1 MIDMLTP
8 FDTHPRADMPIEPMD
23 HVLGWPRL
31 TRFSVRLSKA
41 VIFGLLPICFMAW
54 LVAGKAL

>member
-1 MIDMLTP
+1 MRDLDALP
-8 FDTHPRADMPIEPMD
+8 WAPRAN
-23 HVLGWPRL
+23 
-31 TRFSVRLSKA
+31 RFSVWLSKL